1 METIEYKDSLKKSLP
16 PGARV
21 EIRDE
26 EWIVRQCEYDN
37 QIKSYVLKVEGV
49 SGIVRGMNATYLS
62 ILDKVKEVNP
72 VDVELEV
79 DDSTQ
84 YNRSK
89 LFTDLWLRKHI
100 PSGPELVVGHKGVFN
115 EENFQLIPT
124 FHALDSKKHFR
135 PRILLADA
143 VGMGK
148 TIQVGVLLSELI
160 YRGRGQRILVVCLKS
175 MMLQLQKEL
184 WSRFNIPLEALD
196 SDKIQRTY
204 AKIPSNMN
212 PFNYYDRAIVSMDTL
227 KSPKMMKYIDSSH
240 WDVIVID
247 ECHNV
252 AKRGKTSSDRSRLAR
267 KLSSASDALI
277 LTSATPHDGTKES
290 YASLLELLDPVLV
303 VDPSKITKKDLD
315 ESQVVF
321 RRFGKDVGLEK
332 KIPKRNPVSVWA
344 ANDPI
349 QDSVLTKLKDR
360 VFSSFDKNKAK
371 SKDIFLKTTLAKLS
385 FSSTEAVMSTIEERL
400 KKIEGDKNAIKDK
413 EFLQEILAELK
424 KLPLA
429 KSPKYLSLVKIL
441 KEKEKKKERVVIFTE
456 YRKTQDELVKL
467 LAKEFGL
474 KVSSEHFDDKAE
486 VVSFHAGVPENKQ
499 TDIIESFASEKS
511 KIKILVTT
519 DIASE
524 GVNLHFYCNNLIHFD
539 VPWSF
544 ITLEQRN
551 GRIHRYGQTK
561 ESNIYYL
568 VYETKNKAIERFNE
582 KWVVEKLL
590 ARANNVRDD
599 LGDEAL
605 ALGVFDPEK
614 ETELI
619 SVAVQDQVEKAD
631 DDIFASLMTDTDPM
645 YGSVVPEDE
654 NKTVPKTQIPKV
666 LSTEKFLAAACKE
679 LKFERTDEAGVHTV
693 RNIDDSLKYAKAS
706 HKELLKELE
715 IDDSDELKFSA
726 KKEVI
731 QAAIDSARK
740 KAGEWPD
747 TEFLWENNPY
757 VSGLYR
763 MIESRFQKNAL
774 PVVVWNSEKCHFKD
788 YGFIVYGSIFSKRG
802 RPIKSQVFFCTLD
815 KGKVVFEDI
824 KQGLDKIGFGDK
836 QSPNS
841 TDEKLKTKVLKSQK
855 DLKEKLSLII
865 KQTDEKLVKEA
876 WQESIV
882 LGPIL
887 QEKKKKIEVW
897 YSDKKDYLEGRFK
910 APQQKAR
917 LLQEQESIKKVR
929 DKYIDYL
936 KASLEVE
943 DQNPYVRVVGM
954 FLNSEVV

>member
-1 METIEYKDSLKKSLP
+1 MEEIVRKDSLKTSLP

-26 EWIVRQCEYDN
+26 EWIVRHCEYDT

-72 VDVELEV
+72 IDVEFVV

-100 PSGPELVVGHKGVFN
+100 PSGPELVVGHKGVFT

-196 SDKIQRTY
+196 SDKIKRTY

-227 KSPKMMKYIDSSH
+227 KSTQMMKYIDSSH

-303 VDPSKITKKDLD
+303 VDPSKITKQDLD
-315 ESQVVF
+315 KSQVVF
-321 RRFGKDVGLEK
+321 RRFGKDVGLDK
-332 KIPKRNPVSVWA
+332 KIPKRNPISVWA

-349 QDSVLTKLKDR
+349 QDAVLTKLKNR
-360 VFSSFDKNKAK
+360 VFSSFDKNKSK
-371 SKDIFLKTTLAKLS
+371 SKDVFLKTTLAKLS
-385 FSSTEAVMSTIEERL
+385 FSSTEAVMSTIQERL
-400 KKIEGDKNAIKDK
+400 KKIEDDKNAINDK
-413 EFLQEILAELK
+413 EFLQDILADLK
-424 KLPLA
+424 KLPLS
-429 KSPKYLSLVKIL
+429 KSPKYQSLLKIL
-441 KEKEKKKERVVIFTE
+441 KEKKKDRVVIFTE
-456 YRKTQDELVKL
+456 YRKTQDELVSL
-467 LAKEFGL
+467 LSKEFDL
-474 KVSSEHFDDKAE
+474 KISNDYFDEKAE
-486 VVSFHAGVPENKQ
+486 IVSFHAGVPENKQ

-511 KIKILVTT
+511 KIKILITT

-524 GVNLHFYCNNLIHFD
+524 GVNLHYFCNNLIHFD

-551 GRIHRYGQTK
+551 GRIHRYGQ
-561 ESNIYYL
+561 EEISNIYYL

-599 LGDEAL
+599 LGDESL

-614 ETELI
+614 ESELI
-619 SVAVQDQVEKAD
+619 STAVQDQVDKDD
-631 DDIFASLMTDTDPM
+631 DDIFASLMADTDPM
-645 YGSVVPEDE
+645 YGSVLPQDE
-654 NKTVPKTQIPKV
+654 NTIVPKLQIPKV
-666 LSTEKFLAAACKE
+666 LSTEKFLTAACKE
-679 LKFERTDEAGVHTV
+679 LKFERTDEAGIHTV
-693 RNIDDSLKYAKAS
+693 RNIDDSLKYAKSS
-706 HKELLKELE
+706 HKELVKELNIE
-715 IDDSDELKFSA
+715 KSDELKFSA

-740 KAGEWPD
+740 KAGEWP
-747 TEFLWENNPY
+747 EAELLWDNNPY

-763 MIESRFQKNAL
+763 MIESRFEKNAL
-774 PVVVWNSEKCHFKD
+774 PVIVWNGEKCHFKD
-788 YGFIVYGSIFSKRG
+788 YGFIVYGSIFSKKG

-815 KGKVVFEDI
+815 KDKVIFEDI
-824 KQGLDKIGFGDK
+824 KIGLDKIGFGDK

-841 TDEKLKTKVLKSQK
+841 TDEKLKIKVLKSQK
-855 DLKEKLSLII
+855 DYKEKLSLII
-865 KQTDEKLVKEA
+865 KQTDEKLIKEA
-876 WQESIV
+876 WQESVV
-882 LGPIL
+882 LGPLL

-897 YSDKKDYLEGRFK
+897 YADKKTYLENHLK
-910 APQQKAR
+910 APQQKAK
-917 LLQEQESIKKVR
+917 LLQELESIKKVR

-954 FLNSEVV
+954 FVNSEVV

>member
-1 METIEYKDSLKKSLP
+1 MEEIVRKDSLKKSLP

-26 EWIVRQCEYDN
+26 QWIVRQCEYDT

-72 VDVELEV
+72 VDVEFEV
-79 DDSTQ
+79 DYSAQ

-100 PSGPELVVGHKGVFN
+100 PSGPELVVGHKGVFT
-115 EENFQLIPT
+115 EENFQLVPT

-303 VDPSKITKKDLD
+303 VDPSKITKQDLD
-315 ESQVVF
+315 ESQIVF
-321 RRFGKDVGLEK
+321 RRFGKDVGLDK
-332 KIPKRNPVSVWA
+332 KIPKRNPISVWA

-349 QDSVLTKLKDR
+349 QDAVLTKLKDR
-360 VFSSFDKNKAK
+360 VFSSFEKNKSK
-371 SKDIFLKTTLAKLS
+371 SKDVFFKTTLAKLS
-385 FSSTEAVMSTIEERL
+385 FSSSEAAMSTIQERL
-400 KKIEGDKNAIKDK
+400 KKIEDDKNAINDK
-413 EFLQEILAELK
+413 EFLQDILADLK

-441 KEKEKKKERVVIFTE
+441 NEKKKDRVVIFTE
-456 YRKTQDELVKL
+456 YRKTQDELVSL
-467 LAKEFGL
+467 LSKEFDL
-474 KVSSEHFDDKAE
+474 KISKDYFDEKAE
-486 VVSFHAGVPENKQ
+486 IVSFHAGVPENKQ
-499 TDIIESFASEKS
+499 TDIIESFATEKS
-511 KIKILVTT
+511 KIKILITT

-524 GVNLHFYCNNLIHFD
+524 GVNLHYFCNNLIHFD

-551 GRIHRYGQTK
+551 GRIHRYGQK
-561 ESNIYYL
+561 EISNIYYL

-605 ALGVFDPEK
+605 ALGVFDPDK
-614 ETELI
+614 ESELI
-619 SVAVQDQVEKAD
+619 STAVQDQVEKDD
-631 DDIFASLMTDTDPM
+631 DDIFASLMADTDPM
-645 YGSVVPEDE
+645 YGSVLPQDE
-654 NKTVPKTQIPKV
+654 NTIVPKSQIPKV
-666 LSTEKFLAAACKE
+666 LSTEKFVTAACKE
-679 LKFERTDEAGVHTV
+679 LQFERTDEAGIHTI
-693 RNIDDSLKYAKAS
+693 RNIDDSLKYAKSS
-706 HKELLKELE
+706 HKELVKELNIE
-715 IDDSDELKFSA
+715 KSDELKFSA

-740 KAGEWPD
+740 KAGEWPEA
-747 TEFLWENNPY
+747 EFLWENNPY

-763 MIESRFQKNAL
+763 MIESRFEKNAL
-774 PVVVWNSEKCHFKD
+774 PVIVWNGEKCHFKD

-815 KGKVVFEDI
+815 KDQVIFEDI
-824 KQGLDKIGFGDK
+824 KIGLDKIGFGDK

-841 TDEKLKTKVLKSQK
+841 TDEKLKTKILKSQK
-855 DLKEKLSLII
+855 DYKEKLSLII
-865 KQTDEKLVKEA
+865 NQTDEKLVKEA

-882 LGPIL
+882 LEPIL
-887 QEKKKKIEVW
+887 QDKKKKIEVW
-897 YSDKKDYLEGRFK
+897 YADKKTYLENHLK
-910 APQQKAR
+910 APQQKAK
-917 LLQEQESIKKVR
+917 LLQELESIKKVR

-954 FLNSEVV
+954 FVNSEVV

>member
-1 METIEYKDSLKKSLP
+1 METIEYKDSLKKALP

-26 EWIVRQCEYDN
+26 EWIVRQCEYDT

-100 PSGPELVVGHKGVFN
+100 PTGPELVVGHKGVFT

-196 SDKIQRTY
+196 SDKIKRTY

-227 KSPKMMKYIDSSH
+227 KSTQMMKYIDSSH

-349 QDSVLTKLKDR
+349 QDAVLTKLKDR
-360 VFSSFDKNKAK
+360 VFSSFDKNPNP
-371 SKDIFLKTTLAKLS
+371 S
-385 FSSTEAVMSTIEERL
+385 
-400 KKIEGDKNAIKDK
+400 
-413 EFLQEILAELK
+413 
-424 KLPLA
+424 
-429 KSPKYLSLVKIL
+429 
-441 KEKEKKKERVVIFTE
+441 
-456 YRKTQDELVKL
+456 
-467 LAKEFGL
+467 
-474 KVSSEHFDDKAE
+474 
-486 VVSFHAGVPENKQ
+486 
-499 TDIIESFASEKS
+499 
-511 KIKILVTT
+511 
-519 DIASE
+519 
-524 GVNLHFYCNNLIHFD
+524 
-539 VPWSF
+539 
-544 ITLEQRN
+544 
-551 GRIHRYGQTK
+551 
-561 ESNIYYL
+561 
-568 VYETKNKAIERFNE
+568 
-582 KWVVEKLL
+582 
-590 ARANNVRDD
+590 
-599 LGDEAL
+599 
-605 ALGVFDPEK
+605 
-614 ETELI
+614 
-619 SVAVQDQVEKAD
+619 
-631 DDIFASLMTDTDPM
+631 
-645 YGSVVPEDE
+645 
-654 NKTVPKTQIPKV
+654 
-666 LSTEKFLAAACKE
+666 LST
-679 LKFERTDEAGVHTV
+679 
-693 RNIDDSLKYAKAS
+693 
-706 HKELLKELE
+706 
-715 IDDSDELKFSA
+715 
-726 KKEVI
+726 
-731 QAAIDSARK
+731 
-740 KAGEWPD
+740 
-747 TEFLWENNPY
+747 
-757 VSGLYR
+757 
-763 MIESRFQKNAL
+763 
-774 PVVVWNSEKCHFKD
+774 
-788 YGFIVYGSIFSKRG
+788 
-802 RPIKSQVFFCTLD
+802 
-815 KGKVVFEDI
+815 
-824 KQGLDKIGFGDK
+824 
-836 QSPNS
+836 
-841 TDEKLKTKVLKSQK
+841 
-855 DLKEKLSLII
+855 
-865 KQTDEKLVKEA
+865 
-876 WQESIV
+876 
-882 LGPIL
+882 
-887 QEKKKKIEVW
+887 
-897 YSDKKDYLEGRFK
+897 
-910 APQQKAR
+910 
-917 LLQEQESIKKVR
+917 
-929 DKYIDYL
+929 
-936 KASLEVE
+936 
-943 DQNPYVRVVGM
+943 
-954 FLNSEVV
+954 